1 MRVLITLIRRELSSF
16 FSGLGGYLIIAA
28 MLFLTGVSFV
38 DIIEAVNNDTIHM
51 PLTELFFGSPFF
63 WLILLVVPT
72 PVITMRLFALE
83 KFSGTYETLMTTP
96 VGDVQ
101 VVLAKFAAAWMFFA
115 VAIAPLLGVLQL
127 VHHYASPGER
137 FEWWTTAST
146 FGGILLIGSSYL
158 AMGCL
163 ASALTRSQ
171 IVAATMSFGAG
182 LALFLFSFLQFSI
195 GTQPGCLAKVVNHV
209 SLFGHMED
217 FVRGVVD
224 TRPLVFHLSLVAF
237 VLFLNVKVV
246 ESRRWK

>member
-1 MRVLITLIRRELSSF
+1 MRVVIILIRRELASF
-16 FSGLGGYLIIAA
+16 FSGLGGYLVIAA

-96 VGDVQ
+96 VGDIQ

-127 VHHYASPGER
+127 VHHYASPGEQ

-163 ASALTRSQ
+163 ASALTSSQ
-171 IVAATMSFGAG
+171 IVAATMSFAAG
-182 LALFLFSFLQFSI
+182 LALFLFSFLQFSV
-195 GTQPGCLAKVVNHV
+195 GTQPGWLAALVNHV

-224 TRPLVFHLSLVAF
+224 TRPLVFHLSLAGF
-237 VLFLNVKVV
+237 VLFVNVKVV

>member
-16 FSGLGGYLIIAA
+16 FSGLGGYLVIAA

-101 VVLAKFAAAWMFFA
+101 VVVAKFAAAWMFFA

-146 FGGILLIGSSYL
+146 FGASS
-158 AMGCL
+158 
-163 ASALTRSQ
+163 
-171 IVAATMSFGAG
+171 
-182 LALFLFSFLQFSI
+182 
-195 GTQPGCLAKVVNHV
+195 
-209 SLFGHMED
+209 
-217 FVRGVVD
+217 
-224 TRPLVFHLSLVAF
+224 
-237 VLFLNVKVV
+237 
-246 ESRRWK
+246 

>member
-1 MRVLITLIRRELSSF
+1 
-16 FSGLGGYLIIAA
+16 
-28 MLFLTGVSFV
+28 
-38 DIIEAVNNDTIHM
+38 
-51 PLTELFFGSPFF
+51 
-63 WLILLVVPT
+63 
-72 PVITMRLFALE
+72 
-83 KFSGTYETLMTTP
+83 
-96 VGDVQ
+96 
-101 VVLAKFAAAWMFFA
+101 MFFA
-115 VAIAPLLGVLQL
+115 VTAAPLLGMLQL
-127 VHHYASPGER
+127 MHHYASPGER

-158 AMGCL
+158 AIGCL

-195 GTQPGCLAKVVNHV
+195 GTQPGCLANVVNHV

-224 TRPLVFHLSLVAF
+224 TRPLVFHLSLAGF

>member
-1 MRVLITLIRRELSSF
+1 MHVYLTLVRREFGSYFTMLS
-16 FSGLGGYLIIAA
+16 GYLIIGA

-38 DIIEAVNNDTIHM
+38 DIIAAVNNDTIHL

-63 WLILLVVPT
+63 WLVLLVVPA

-96 VGDVQ
+96 VSDLE
-101 VVLAKFAAAWMFFA
+101 VVLAKFSAAWLFYA
-115 VAIAPLLGVLQL
+115 VAIAPLLGVLLL
-127 VHHYASPGER
+127 VHHYASPGES
-137 FEWWTTAST
+137 FEWSTTAST
-146 FGGILLIGSSYL
+146 FGGILLIGSTYL

-171 IVAATMSFGAG
+171 IVAATLSFGLG
-182 LALFLFSFLQFSI
+182 VALFLLSFLQFSV
-195 GTQPGCLAKVVNHV
+195 GAETGWVARVVTYA

-224 TRPLVFHLSLVAF
+224 TRPLVFHLSLVGF
-237 VLFLNVKVV
+237 LLFLNLKVV
-246 ESRRWK
+246 ESRRWN